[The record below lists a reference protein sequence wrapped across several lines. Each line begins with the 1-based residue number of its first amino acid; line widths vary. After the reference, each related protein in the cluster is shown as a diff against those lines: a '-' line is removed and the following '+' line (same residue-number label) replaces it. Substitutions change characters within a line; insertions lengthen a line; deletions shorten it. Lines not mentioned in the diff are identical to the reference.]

1 MTSCGWVMQEFI
13 TRHRLNLVAGAL
25 YNDMFNY

>member
-13 TRHRLNLVAGAL
+13 TRHQRNPVAGTL